1 MNMQHRFNGFDGK
14 VSMKGIMQL
23 SKLADDQVIRAR
35 EVAAASR
42 RVADESAEAAVWVCL
57 QVDSG
62 REMTVEKVLN
72 DAKIY
77 AVVAMRKGPEMRR
90 RHKKL
95 PPQDM
100 PVLNGY
106 VPVRCVSTPEAMRG
120 LKGFD
125 YVRGV
130 VGGWDNPRCVAIQ
143 EMTSFNEKA
152 ARGEYDFTRPA
163 GLFRKGQKVEVTEGP
178 FHLLKGEIISCR
190 TDGCGDAVVEIVLL
204 GRPVPVLLPLALLR
218 RV

>member
-1 MNMQHRFNGFDGK
+1 MNMQHKFNGFDGK

-23 SKLADDQVIRAR
+23 SKLADDQAIRAR
-35 EVAAASR
+35 EVAAASKR
-42 RVADESAEAAVWVCL
+42 IADESPTKAVWICL

-62 REMTVEKVLN
+62 QELTVEKMLGAAEI
-72 DAKIY
+72 D
-77 AVVAMRKGPEMRR
+77 AVVAMRKGPVMRR
-90 RHKKL
+90 RHKEL
-95 PPQDM
+95 PPQDL

-143 EMTSFNEKA
+143 EMTIFNEKA
-152 ARGEYDFTRPA
+152 ARGEYDFKRPV
-163 GLFRKGQKVEVTEGP
+163 GLFRKGQKVEVTDGP
-178 FHLLKGEIISCR
+178 FHLLQGEIITCR
-190 TDGCGDAVVEIVLL
+190 ADGCGDAVVEMVLL
-204 GRPVPVLLPLALLR
+204 GRPVPVLVPLALLR

>member
-14 VSMKGIMQL
+14 VSMKGMMQL
-23 SKLADDQVIRAR
+23 SKLADAQAIRAR
-35 EVAAASR
+35 EVAAASKR
-42 RVADESAEAAVWVCL
+42 LADESPKKAVWICL
-57 QVDSG
+57 HVDSG
-62 REMTVEKVLN
+62 RELTVEKLLD
-72 DAKIY
+72 DAKID
-77 AVVAMRKGPEMRR
+77 AVVAMRKGPVLRR
-90 RHKKL
+90 RHKEL
-95 PPQDM
+95 PPQDL

-106 VPVRCVSTPEAMRG
+106 VPVRCISTPEAMRG

-152 ARGEYDFTRPA
+152 ARGEYDFKRPA
-163 GLFRKGQKVEVTEGP
+163 GLFRRGQKVEVTEGP
-178 FHLLKGEIISCR
+178 FHFLQGEIISCR
-190 TDGCGDAVVEIVLL
+190 ADGCGDAVVEIVLL
-204 GRPVPVLLPLALLR
+204 GRTVPVLLPLALLR